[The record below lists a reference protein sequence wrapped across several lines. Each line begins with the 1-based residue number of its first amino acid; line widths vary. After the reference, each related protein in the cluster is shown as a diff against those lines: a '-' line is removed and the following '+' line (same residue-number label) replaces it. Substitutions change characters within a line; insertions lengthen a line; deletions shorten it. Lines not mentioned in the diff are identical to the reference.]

1 MIATRFVRFGVTIVL
16 LALIVAPASALAAPP
31 WWPTV
36 SGTVYGS
43 DGLAIPGATI
53 QVNELF
59 RGAFRPVATLTANAS
74 GQWSYSNKDNTYR
87 FDFSAPNADS
97 QSSVV
102 VMTRDG
108 TYTLNVTLQAYGT
121 IAGTITDTGMA
132 LGLPGAAIEFYKR
145 NVDGTWPATPHA
157 TAITASD
164 GSYSSGLVPTGVYAV
179 KASATGYV
187 PAYLGGAAIEFAT
200 PVTVMRAATASA
212 SFSLAPVQ
220 VEPKGTISGVVVS
233 GASRTPMS
241 GAYVWLY
248 KQNPDGTWPASS
260 PGWGSPTYSLFS
272 AADGAWTSGS
282 VPLGTYRVRFFT
294 THTGSQ
300 WWQYVATFD
309 LATDVLLTYGGQT
322 VTGIDGWYNRP

>member
-1 MIATRFVRFGVTIVL
+1 MISTRFMRFGVTMVL

-87 FDFSAPNADS
+87 FDFSAPNADP
-97 QSSVV
+97 QSSVL
-102 VMTRDG
+102 VMARNG

-121 IAGTITDTGMA
+121 IAGTITDTGTG
-132 LGLPGAAIEFYKR
+132 LGLPGAAVELYRR
-145 NVDGTWPATPHA
+145 NVDGTWPTTPFG
-157 TAITASD
+157 TVITASD
-164 GSYSSGLVPTGVYAV
+164 GSYSSGLAPTGDYAV

-187 PAYLGGAAIEFAT
+187 PAYFGGATVELAT
-200 PVTVMRAATASA
+200 PVTVMRAATATA
-212 SFSLAPVQ
+212 SFSLAPVP
-220 VEPKGTISGVVVS
+220 VEPIGTISGVVVS

-248 KQNPDGTWPASS
+248 KQKPDGTWPATS
-260 PGWGSPTYSLFS
+260 PGWGTPDVSLRT
-272 AADGAWTSGS
+272 ATNGTWTSGPI
-282 VPLGTYRVRFFT
+282 PLGTYRVRFFT

-309 LATDVLLTYGGQT
+309 LATDVPLTYGGQT
-322 VTGIDGWYNRP
+322 VTGIDGWFYMP